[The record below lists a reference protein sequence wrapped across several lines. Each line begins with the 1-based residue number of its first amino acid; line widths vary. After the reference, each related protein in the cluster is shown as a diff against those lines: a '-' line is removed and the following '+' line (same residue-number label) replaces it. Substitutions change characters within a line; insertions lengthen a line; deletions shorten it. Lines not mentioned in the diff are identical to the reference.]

1 MLAPA
6 LAFYRNAFGHPWIWR
21 TDTDAGSE
29 FIAYVIHRVRT
40 GPPIRR
46 SPHQLTADVA
56 RFRIPA
62 AREQEPAKP
71 RRRRYYRGCAEG
83 PHPASEMLA
92 TVNASL
98 FAKAEATLV
107 QARMGPPVGPRL
119 TRTIQT
125 LSAQSFTCDMRVI
138 GVQ

>member
-21 TDTDAGSE
+21 TDTDVGSE
-29 FIAYVIHRVRT
+29 LVAYVIHGVRT

-56 RFRIPA
+56 RYRIPA

-83 PHPASEMLA
+83 SHPASDVPA
-92 TVNASL
+92 TVHALLS
-98 FAKAEATLV
+98 AKA
-107 QARMGPPVGPRL
+107 
-119 TRTIQT
+119 
-125 LSAQSFTCDMRVI
+125 
-138 GVQ
+138 